1 MGAIVFVSGLIAM
14 KYDGV
19 IHEFFV
25 FVDEFAG
32 EEAIFFEPFE
42 EDAVAGPEVEVEDF
56 VIVDPF

>member
-1 MGAIVFVSGLIAM
+1 MGVIFVVSRLIAM
-14 KYDGV
+14 KYDVV
-19 IHEFFV
+19 INKLFV